1 MKITAVLFD
10 FDGTLANTVPAIRE
24 GVNNTMRRYGYPL
37 HTEEE
42 ILSFI
47 NHGPRELIRRAIP
60 ETARS
65 AEQID
70 RVLADYNTEYGKV
83 YDHTREAYAGMA
95 ELVERLRRAGYR
107 IGVLSNKQDE
117 FVKKLAE
124 QVLLPHSYDA
134 ARGVRPGEP
143 TKPDPLM
150 PTELAK
156 ALGVPLSECV
166 MVGDSDVDIA
176 TAKNAGMAHIG
187 VSWGYRDEAFLRANG
202 ATRIAHTPE
211 EIETILKTM

>member
-1 MKITAVLFD
+1 MKAILFD
-10 FDGTLANTVPAIRE
+10 FDGTIANTVPAIRE

-60 ETARS
+60 ESARS

-95 ELVERLRRAGYR
+95 ELVDRLHRAGYR

-124 QVLLPHSYDA
+124 QVLLPHSYGA

-143 TKPDPLM
+143 TNPDPLM

>member
-1 MKITAVLFD
+1 MKAILFD
-10 FDGTLANTVPAIRE
+10 FDGTIANTIPAIRE
-24 GVNNTMRRYGYPL
+24 GVNNTMLRYGYPTHSDAEVL
-37 HTEEE
+37 T
-42 ILSFI
+42 FI
-47 NHGPRELIRRAIP
+47 NHGPRELIRQAIP
-60 ETARS
+60 ESARS

-95 ELVERLRRAGYR
+95 ELLDRLHREGYR

-117 FVKKLAE
+117 FVKKLSE

-156 ALGVPLSECV
+156 ALDAPLSES
-166 MVGDSDVDIA
+166 VGA
-176 TAKNAGMAHIG
+176 TATNPSSAPTAQPGSHILPRK
-187 VSWGYRDEAFLRANG
+187 SK
-202 ATRIAHTPE
+202 PS
-211 EIETILKTM
+211 

>member
-1 MKITAVLFD
+1 MKAILFD
-10 FDGTLANTVPAIRE
+10 FDGTIANTVPAIRE

-60 ETARS
+60 ESARS

-95 ELVERLRRAGYR
+95 ELVDRLHRAGYR

-211 EIETILKTM
+211 EIATILKTM

>member
-1 MKITAVLFD
+1 MKAILFD
-10 FDGTLANTVPAIRE
+10 FDGTIANTIPAIRE
-24 GVNNTMRRYGYPL
+24 GVNNTMLRYGYPTHSDAEVL
-37 HTEEE
+37 T
-42 ILSFI
+42 FI
-47 NHGPRELIRRAIP
+47 KHGPRELIRQAIT
-60 ETARS
+60 ESVRS

-95 ELVERLRRAGYR
+95 ELLDRLHREGYR

-117 FVKKLAE
+117 FVKKLSE

-156 ALGVPLSECV
+156 ALKAPLSECV
-166 MVGDSDVDIA
+166 MVGDSDVDIE

-187 VSWGYRDEAFLRANG
+187 VGWGYRDEPFLRAHG